1 MYRYELKTEAVLE
14 LTLAELH
21 RCFPFSLVKLGL
33 FLFECNSQCK
43 THHLTWLEQS
53 EARQNVLQKKLFQW
67 LTWKWPQ
74 RKDISDIY
82 KHAVSK
88 GDKYI
93 ECQYYEKSAEKKGFI
108 QYKLLRPIVYVLPHH
123 APMPVVNMINDMK
136 ITAQEYLF
144 IADCC

>member
-1 MYRYELKTEAVLE
+1 MQ
-14 LTLAELH
+14 
-21 RCFPFSLVKLGL
+21 
-33 FLFECNSQCK
+33 NSQFDLVRAVGSLRKCITK
-43 THHLTWLEQS
+43 KIVS
-53 EARQNVLQKKLFQW
+53 VLDMKVA
-67 LTWKWPQ
+67 TE
-74 RKDISDIY
+74 DICDIY

-136 ITAQEYLF
+136 LTAQEYLF
-144 IADCC
+144 IADSC